1 LVQLL
6 IKYALR
12 TSHQINTG
20 LKPRSWHI
28 ACAIYSPVTTEC
40 RVVVFG
46 GNVHIEG
53 HYGDR
58 ENTADLRILSFG
70 GSML

>member
-1 LVQLL
+1 MDFHFSLQLH
-6 IKYALR
+6 IP
-12 TSHQINTG
+12 

-28 ACAIYSPVTTEC
+28 ARPVYNLNSTEC
-40 RVVVFG
+40 DVIFG

-58 ENTADLRILSFG
+58 DNTADLRILTCG
-70 GSML
+70 MPIAAI